1 VDSHDLTAPL
11 LLAARVLVACIFLT
25 AAVGKLRHLTVF
37 EGVLANYRLLP
48 RWAIAPVHVLL
59 PLAELA
65 IGVGIIAMPLFA
77 APAAALLLLVFA
89 AAMAVNL
96 RRGRSDIDCGC
107 HQSVLRQRLRWTLV
121 WRNAALAVLA
131 LLTVAPSASSSANA
145 WLTGAGAGLG
155 LFALYCAMNS
165 LWAVGPVTRRRIR
178 FAGVSP

>member
-1 VDSHDLTAPL
+1 MDSHDLTAPL
-11 LLAARVLVACIFLT
+11 LLAARIGVACIFLT

-48 RWAIAPVHVLL
+48 RWAVAPVHVLL

-65 IGVGIIAMPLFA
+65 VGVGIVIFPQLA
-77 APAAALLLLVFA
+77 APAAALLLLIFA

-96 RRGRSDIDCGC
+96 RRGRTDIDCGC
-107 HQSVLRQRLRWTLV
+107 HQSALRQRLSWTLV
-121 WRNAALAVLA
+121 GRNGVLA
-131 LLTVAPSASSSANA
+131 LLALLAVMPQSSASVSA

-165 LWAVGPVTRRRIR
+165 LWALGAVTRRRIR

>member
-1 VDSHDLTAPL
+1 M
-11 LLAARVLVACIFLT
+11 ACIFVT

-65 IGVGIIAMPLFA
+65 IGVGVIAVPQLA

-107 HQSVLRQRLRWTLV
+107 HQSVLRQRLSWTLV
-121 WRNAALAVLA
+121 VAQRRAGIARAAGRRAQPA
-131 LLTVAPSASSSANA
+131 TVQAQSA
-145 WLTGAGAGLG
+145 WLTGRGCRDWDCLHSIA
-155 LFALYCAMNS
+155 
-165 LWAVGPVTRRRIR
+165 R
-178 FAGVSP
+178 